1 MQTSVLQVAACL
13 WWDKSFQLHFAPVV
27 NDGQAARASAWC
39 WPLSGIT
46 VLGCSCVLSLQP
58 WLMHLSDAEACQV
71 PLKGSQ
77 ALGCRPSWGLHG
89 DTAD

>member
-1 MQTSVLQVAACL
+1 MQTWMPHFAACL
-13 WWDKSFQLHFAPVV
+13 WWDMSLQLHFAPVV
-27 NDGQAARASAWC
+27 NDGQAARTSARR
-39 WPLSGIT
+39 WPLPGIT
-46 VLGCSCVLSLQP
+46 VLGCSCILSLQA

>member
-1 MQTSVLQVAACL
+1 
-13 WWDKSFQLHFAPVV
+13 
-27 NDGQAARASAWC
+27 
-39 WPLSGIT
+39 
-46 VLGCSCVLSLQP
+46 
-58 WLMHLSDAEACQV
+58 MHLSDAEACQV